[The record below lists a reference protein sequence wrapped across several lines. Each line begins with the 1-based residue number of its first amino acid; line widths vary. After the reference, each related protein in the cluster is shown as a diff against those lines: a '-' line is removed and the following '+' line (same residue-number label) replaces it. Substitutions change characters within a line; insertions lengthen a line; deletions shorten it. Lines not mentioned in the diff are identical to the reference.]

1 MNHLIIFFIFQ
12 SEESAD
18 FLIFWH
24 DCDLENDSFF
34 SSDLCDES
42 NSHTYR
48 NFKGD
53 ISYQW
58 SGRVANFFWHTN
70 GFMGTAYIDIEPKT
84 EAEID
89 AEAETYYDYSD
100 YSD

>member
-1 MNHLIIFFIFQ
+1 MFQ
-12 SEESAD
+12 SVKDRDYFMAYNLTYHGKYAD
-18 FLIFWH
+18 PLG
-24 DCDLENDSFF
+24 
-34 SSDLCDES
+34 
-42 NSHTYR
+42 R
-48 NFKGD
+48 NVLKKYDGIVGD